1 MRFSLFLIPALLLAF
16 SSCDVL
22 NHAVSTV
29 TTEAP
34 LTNDQMA
41 GGIKD
46 ALKQGASKAVSL
58 LSMKDGYFGNPG
70 IKILFPEEAKKV
82 ENTLRSVGAG
92 ALVDN
97 AIEKMNRSAEDAAI
111 GSKDILVNAITSMTM
126 SDALN
131 ILMGEPN
138 ACTNYLRRT
147 TSDQIYQKFYPVIG
161 SSMNK
166 VGAAT
171 AWNEVTTRYN
181 KVPMVEKVNTDLND
195 HITRKAMEGL
205 FKKIEGEEAEIRAN
219 PLVRGTE
226 LMKKVFAKQDSNK

>member
-1 MRFSLFLIPALLLAF
+1 MLFPRLVFPAFLLLF
-16 SSCDVL
+16 SACDL
-22 NHAVSTV
+22 LHHAASSVSPD
-29 TTEAP
+29 AS
-34 LTNDQMA
+34 LSNDQIA
-41 GGIKD
+41 VGIKD
-46 ALKQGASKAVSL
+46 ALKQGASKAVSS
-58 LSMKDGYFGNPG
+58 LSLKDGYLGNPS

-92 ALVDN
+92 SLVDS
-97 AIEKMNRSAEDAAI
+97 AVEKMNRSAEDAAI
-111 GSKDILVNAITSMTM
+111 GAKDILVNAITSMTM
-126 SDALN
+126 NDALN

-181 KVPMVEKVNTDLND
+181 KVPMVDKVNTDLND
-195 HITRKAMEGL
+195 HITRKAMDGL
-205 FKKIEGEEAEIRAN
+205 FKKIESEEAAIRLN
-219 PLVRGTE
+219 PLIRGTE
-226 LMKKVFAKQDSNK
+226 LMKKAFAMQDRVK